1 MKISLRKKLNKFFDK
16 ICTLRNSALCAAL
29 AIAAVICVG
38 FSTWV
43 IRTPGIT
50 TVAYGS
56 EFAVYSVTDS
66 SDYVTFSDGA
76 SGFAYNAVGFTLTT
90 ILSALSAKS
99 PKTLLLMVAIS
110 KAFCKAHTDWTL
122 LFIRTVTTFPQ
133 ATLLLWTAE

>member
-76 SGFAYNAVGFTLTT
+76 SGFAYNAVGFYTDDYTNSSVGKIAKNITLKG
-90 ILSALSAKS
+90 A
-99 PKTLLLMVAIS
+99 
-110 KAFCKAHTDWTL
+110 
-122 LFIRTVTTFPQ
+122 
-133 ATLLLWTAE
+133 